1 LTEWPGVPADGLIVV
16 VMAEWWSI
24 EVFHGEFAAS
34 RWQDSHSSALIESA
48 VSNGA
53 LDWAWIHHHYG
64 VVFEICFVDE
74 AQWGRFRNLPAV
86 RAALDS
92 VPDPVNGLLI
102 YRGRGGGSGSPAP
115 REPRPAAGAGA
126 VDLPEPADELVLHLS
141 PAVRDGAET
150 NLCPT
155 G

>member
-1 LTEWPGVPADGLIVV
+1 MAEWPGVPAAGLIVV

-53 LDWAWIHHHYG
+53 AEWAWSQRHYG
-64 VVFEICFVDE
+64 V
-74 AQWGRFRNLPAV
+74 
-86 RAALDS
+86 
-92 VPDPVNGLLI
+92 
-102 YRGRGGGSGSPAP
+102 
-115 REPRPAAGAGA
+115 A
-126 VDLPEPADELVLHLS
+126 VDLREPAGERVPHLS
-141 PAVRDGAET
+141 RAFADGAET
-150 NLCPT
+150 YLCPT